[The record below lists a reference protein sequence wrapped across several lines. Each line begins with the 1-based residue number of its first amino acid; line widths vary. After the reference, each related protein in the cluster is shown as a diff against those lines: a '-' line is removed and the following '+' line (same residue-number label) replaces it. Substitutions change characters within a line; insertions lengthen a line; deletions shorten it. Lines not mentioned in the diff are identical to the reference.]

1 MTDRSGRLWRG
12 RRQCSFS
19 SWPGSWLSG
28 VRGAGPWWRV
38 QGPGGGCRARLLTV
52 RARCPGYR
60 PGDEAAWC
68 RAMMGGA
75 GRGCLH
81 HPLCHCLITTNTTQ
95 LQPVTRP
102 ANTQPSYTDQVQSSQ
117 INRRPMIDNAL
128 LKIGRGDNP
137 KHRKRHEIGR
147 KPDIFNIEI
156 NLLDGTYSNIE
167 HVSSFDSLICWSR
180 ELWWME
186 TDSIYNIIQLSAD
199 PVEFYFHTS
208 NCRSR
213 SRYQIVPKFWH
224 FWQSY
229 WILWMSLLLAPC
241 PFYIPTKYA
250 SSMYCNLLHT
260 SYMSDLNNSHLVRIF
275 RADIL
280 SKQHLCKTCPHYSIF

>member
-1 MTDRSGRLWRG
+1 MWWVSISL
-12 RRQCSFS
+12 SFS
-19 SWPGSWLSG
+19 G
-28 VRGAGPWWRV
+28 VGVDDRQVGQVVEGQETV
-38 QGPGGGCRARLLTV
+38 QLQLLARLLTV
-52 RARCPGYR
+52 RCPGCR

-102 ANTQPSYTDQVQSSQ
+102 ANTQPSYTDQVQYSQ

-128 LKIGRGDNP
+128 LETRRGDNP
-137 KHRKRHEIGR
+137 KHKNRHEIGR

-241 PFYIPTKYA
+241 PFYIPPKYA